1 MQKLALNVSSD
12 ILTYFRTK
20 KTALETLMSSA
31 INLNT
36 PFFVVNFSNFF
47 ILILSVAQ
55 PISSVQVFQN
65 NLKQSIHSKH
75 YSERKFHRF
84 ANILLGIIYLAV
96 SLILFSRKFI
106 EDVICESYL
115 PFSSEII
122 AFNQWEITALV
133 KCFLNIKITYYSVLI

>member
-12 ILTYFRTK
+12 MLTYFRTK
-20 KTALETLMSSA
+20 KTALEALMSSA

-36 PFFVVNFSNFF
+36 PFFVVNFSKF
-47 ILILSVAQ
+47 ILILSVAE

-65 NLKQSIHSKH
+65 NLKQSIHSKN

-84 ANILLGIIYLAV
+84 ANILLGIIQLAV